1 MKSIKSIFGYLFLT
15 TLLFS
20 FACNNNDSKNK
31 TDDQLDDE
39 SAIVIPV
46 TEFNPEEHNKES
58 DNNKWEKL
66 TLPKKDHT
74 EYTLVSGSDEP
85 HIKAVSKNSAS
96 GWKYKVDID
105 PKEYPVIEWRWK
117 IDGVLEEGDMTEKD
131 GDDYAARIYITYE
144 YDRKDLPL
152 GERIKYGSMKTFT
165 DFDIPLR
172 SMNYVWANVADTG
185 TVQENVY
192 TNWVNMIAVE
202 SGDAKAGE
210 WITST
215 ANVYDTYKAAFEE
228 EPRKITGV
236 AIMTD
241 SDNSKGSA
249 TAYYGDIVFK
259 KAPTEDSEEK

>member
-1 MKSIKSIFGYLFLT
+1 M
-15 TLLFS
+15 
-20 FACNNNDSKNK
+20 
-31 TDDQLDDE
+31 
-39 SAIVIPV
+39 IPV
-46 TEFNPEEHNKES
+46 SEFNPEEYDKDS

-66 TLPKKDHT
+66 TLPKKDNT
-74 EYTLVSGSDEP
+74 EYTLVSDSDEP

-105 PKEYPVIEWRWK
+105 PKEYPIIEWRWK

-192 TNWVNMIAVE
+192 
-202 SGDAKAGE
+202 
-210 WITST
+210 
-215 ANVYDTYKAAFEE
+215 DTYKTAFEE

-249 TAYYGDIVFK
+249 TAYYGNIVFK
-259 KAPTEDSEEK
+259 KASKKDSEEK

>member
-1 MKSIKSIFGYLFLT
+1 MNTIKSIFGCLLFT

-20 FACNNNDSKNK
+20 FACEKGNSKNK
-31 TDDQLDDE
+31 NEKKSDPE
-39 SAIVIPV
+39 STIVIPV
-46 TEFNPEEHNKES
+46 SKFNPADYNKDAEG
-58 DNNKWEKL
+58 NKWEEL
-66 TLPKKDHT
+66 TLPKKDKT
-74 EYTLVSGSDEP
+74 KYTLVTDGDDP
-85 HIKAVSKNSAS
+85 HIKAVSNNSAS

-117 IDGVLEEGDMTEKD
+117 VDGVLQEGDMTEKD
-131 GDDYAARIYITYE
+131 GDDYPARIYITYE

-192 TNWVNMIAVE
+192 TNWVNMISVE
-202 SGDAKAGE
+202 SGEAKAGE

-215 ANVYDTYKAAFEE
+215 ANVYDTYKVAFEE

-259 KAPTEDSEEK
+259 KTPKKDSEKK

>member
-20 FACNNNDSKNK
+20 FACNNSDSKNK
-31 TDDQLDDE
+31 TDAEPDSE
-39 SAIVIPV
+39 STIVIPV
-46 TEFNPEEHNKES
+46 SEFNPEEYDKYS

-66 TLPKKDHT
+66 TLPKKDNT
-74 EYTLVSGSDEP
+74 EYTLVSDSDEP

-105 PKEYPVIEWRWK
+105 PKEYPIIEWRWK

-215 ANVYDTYKAAFEE
+215 ANVYDTYKTAFEE

-259 KAPTEDSEEK
+259 KASKKDSEEK

>member
-1 MKSIKSIFGYLFLT
+1 MEKLKTYFGYLFILT
-15 TLLFS
+15 LFISAACSDDAKKEKSEEVDPESTL
-20 FACNNNDSKNK
+20 
-31 TDDQLDDE
+31 
-39 SAIVIPV
+39 VIPV
-46 TEFNPEEHNKES
+46 TEFNPEEYSKDSES
-58 DNNKWEKL
+58 KWEEL

-74 EYTLVSGSDEP
+74 EYTLVTDEDEP
-85 HIKAVSKNSAS
+85 HIKAVSNNSAS
-96 GWKYKVDID
+96 GWMYKVDID
-105 PKEYPVIEWRWK
+105 PKEFPVIEWKWK

-185 TVQENVY
+185 KVQENVY

-202 SGDAKAGE
+202 SGDSKAGE

-215 ANVYDTYKAAFEE
+215 ANVYNTYKDAFEE

-249 TAYYGDIVFK
+249 TAYYGDIIFK
-259 KAPTEDSEEK
+259 KAPKTEKDSE

>member
-1 MKSIKSIFGYLFLT
+1 MRFIKSIFGYLFLT
-15 TLLFS
+15 TLFFS
-20 FACNNNDSKNK
+20 FACTDEGSKK
-31 TDDQLDDE
+31 E
-39 SAIVIPV
+39 SEGKPNPESSIIIPV
-46 TEFNPEEHNKES
+46 TEFNPEKYNKDTE
-58 DNNKWEKL
+58 DNKWEKL

-74 EYTLVSGSDEP
+74 EYTLITDGDEP
-85 HIKAVSKNSAS
+85 HIKAVSNNSAS

-105 PKEYPVIEWRWK
+105 PKEYPIIEWRWK
-117 IDGVLEEGDMTEKD
+117 VDGVLKEGDMTEKD

-144 YDRKDLPL
+144 YSRKDLPL

-172 SMNYVWANVADTG
+172 SMNYVWANVVDTG
-185 TVQENVY
+185 KVQENVY
-192 TNWVNMIAVE
+192 TNWVNMVAIE
-202 SGDAKAGE
+202 SGDKKAGE

-215 ANVYDTYKAAFEE
+215 ANVYDTYKDAFEE
-228 EPRKITGV
+228 EPKNITGV

-259 KAPTEDSEEK
+259 KAPKKDSKEK

>member
-1 MKSIKSIFGYLFLT
+1 MKSIKLIFGYLFLT
-15 TLLFS
+15 TILFS
-20 FACNNNDSKNK
+20 VACNTESKK
-31 TDDQLDDE
+31 ETEDKLDPE
-39 SAIVIPV
+39 STIIIPV
-46 TEFNPEEHNKES
+46 TEFNPADYNKKAESNEWEE
-58 DNNKWEKL
+58 L
-66 TLPKKDHT
+66 TLPKKDKT
-74 EYTLVSGSDEP
+74 EYTLVSDGEEP

-105 PKEYPVIEWRWK
+105 PKEYPIIEWRWK
-117 IDGVLEEGDMTEKD
+117 VDGVLKEGDMSEKD

-185 TVQENVY
+185 TVQENVF
-192 TNWVNMIAVE
+192 TNWVNMIVVE

-210 WITST
+210 WVTST
-215 ANVYDTYKAAFEE
+215 ANVYETYKTAFEE

-259 KAPTEDSEEK
+259 KASEKDSEKK

>member
-1 MKSIKSIFGYLFLT
+1 MKFIKYTFGYLFLAT
-15 TLLFS
+15 VFFS
-20 FACNNNDSKNK
+20 FACSNSSKK
-31 TDDQLDDE
+31 DKKEELDPE
-39 SAIVIPV
+39 STIIIPV
-46 TEFNPEEHNKES
+46 TEFNPAEYNKDAE
-58 DNNKWEKL
+58 NNDWEKL

-74 EYTLVSGSDEP
+74 EYTLVTDADEP

-105 PKEYPVIEWRWK
+105 PKEYPIIEWKWK

-131 GDDYAARIYITYE
+131 GDDYPARIYITYE

-192 TNWVNMIAVE
+192 TNWVNMVAVE
-202 SGDAKAGE
+202 SGSEKSGK

-215 ANVYDTYKAAFEE
+215 ANVYDTYKDSFEE

-241 SDNSKGSA
+241 SDNSGGSA
-249 TAYYGDIVFK
+249 TAYYGDIIFK
-259 KAPTEDSEEK
+259 KAPKKESSEKK